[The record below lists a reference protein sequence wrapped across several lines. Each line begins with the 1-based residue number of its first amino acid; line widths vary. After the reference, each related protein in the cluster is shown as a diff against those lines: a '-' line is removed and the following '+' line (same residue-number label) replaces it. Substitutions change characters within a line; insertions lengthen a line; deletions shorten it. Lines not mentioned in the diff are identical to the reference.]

1 MTFSVVDR
9 VESDKRYNVSM
20 DKIRHFIRGDGLRLL
35 YGELLNQF
43 TIDQVNTFISS
54 IPLIK
59 KDSALSTKEIV
70 EKIWIHGSMFP
81 TEYVIRFINS
91 LESFCLQNGADV
103 TELVRVAYSELRYGM
118 DLPVEVFTR
127 AMNLSAD
134 MFSKTFDHRHWL
146 IHTNEMLTRII
157 AKNSFFTVL
166 NVTGENG
173 FQHELVAFSLDKYF
187 TQALPHLDCDLWM
200 LPKIKYAPL
209 CINYPPFDEVSIVA
223 DCRSVD
229 EILKGETVREEN
241 SLLYV
246 NSSVVGHVVDFG
258 LFLANLG
265 VDIQKIDNVEKII
278 PCNVI
283 EIITPYF
290 CEKRNREVLH
300 AGCVYGAPFAMFTIR
315 YKIVEKNTQTTL
327 SYFFRKS
334 SSPHPAVW
342 NRIKAKHR
350 KLIRCLNTTY
360 EFVYKADND
369 AIYCNDKLLVRNI
382 PAKILKKV
390 LLLYIDGISTFERKA
405 LLDDPEIVYD
415 RSNPG
420 LEIRMQRLLVVL
432 ERLCPLFT
440 IKRLERGVFNIESQC
455 PVNFTET

>member
-9 VESDKRYNVSM
+9 VIVDNCSSVSLDNVC
-20 DKIRHFIRGDGLRLL
+20 HFIRGDGLRLL

-43 TIDQVNTFISS
+43 TIDQVNTFIASV
-54 IPLIK
+54 PLIK
-59 KDSALSTKEIV
+59 NDCALSAKEIV

-81 TEYVIRFINS
+81 TEYVVRFINS
-91 LESFCLQNGADV
+91 LESFCLQHNVDV
-103 TELVRVAYSELRYGM
+103 TEFLRVAYSELRYGI

-134 MFSKTFDHRHWL
+134 MFSNTFDHRHWL
-146 IHTNEMLTRII
+146 IHTNETLTRII
-157 AKNSFFTVL
+157 AKNSFFTVC
-166 NVTGENG
+166 NVTNEFGNQREM
-173 FQHELVAFSLDKYF
+173 VAFSLDKYF

-200 LPKIKYAPL
+200 IPKIKYAPL
-209 CINYPPFDEVSIVA
+209 CINYPPFDNVSIVA
-223 DCRSVD
+223 DCRSVS
-229 EILKGETVREEN
+229 EILADETVHEEN
-241 SLLYV
+241 GLLYV
-246 NSSVVGHVVDFG
+246 NSCVVGHVVDFAQ
-258 LFLANLG
+258 FLRNFG
-265 VDIQKIDNVEKII
+265 VDIHKIDNAKKIST
-278 PCNVI
+278 CNVI
-283 EIITPYF
+283 EIITPFF

-300 AGCVYGAPFAMFTIR
+300 AGCVYGAPFALFTIS
-315 YKIVEKNTQTTL
+315 YKIIEKNTQSTL

-342 NRIKAKHR
+342 NKIKVKHR

-360 EFVYKADND
+360 EFVYKVDGD

-390 LLLYIDGISTFERKA
+390 LLLYIDGIKTFERKV
-405 LLDDPEIVYD
+405 LLDDHEIVYD

-420 LEIRMQRLLVVL
+420 LEIRMQRLVVVL

-440 IKRLERGVFNIESQC
+440 IKRLERGVFKIESQC
-455 PVNFTET
+455 PVRFTES